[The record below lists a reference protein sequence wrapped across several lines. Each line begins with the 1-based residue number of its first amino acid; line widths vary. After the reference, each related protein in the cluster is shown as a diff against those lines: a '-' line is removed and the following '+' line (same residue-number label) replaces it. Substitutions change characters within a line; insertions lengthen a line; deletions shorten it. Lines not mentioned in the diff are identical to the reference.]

1 VKKKMNISSNVNFF
15 LGLQNQMKICHWQTK
30 GIARHEAFGNF
41 YDDLTPLIDK
51 YVEQAMGKYGRFV
64 LDEETKT
71 IELSNLSELDI
82 KSLINTS
89 REALVQFTEQ
99 LDPSDTDLLNL
110 RDEFIG
116 LVNKYSYLFTME

>member
-1 VKKKMNISSNVNFF
+1 MNISSNVNFF

-51 YVEQAMGKYGRFV
+51 YIEQAMGKYGRFV
-64 LDEETKT
+64 LHDETKT
-71 IELSNLSELDI
+71 IELSNLSEIDI
-82 KSLINTS
+82 KGLVNTT

-110 RDEFIG
+110 RDEFLG
-116 LVNKYSYLFTME
+116 LVNKYAYLFTME